1 MNKTVHL
8 LVLHG
13 LVVGLLSAWQLTHC
27 LSCIFFLQGLLCHP
41 CQEKV
46 SLCTL
51 KSEWTWVNPLRFLR
65 STRPVEARFTFQS
78 PANVF
83 CFVFC
88 LFCCLYF
95 VQSESADVGVGTGED
110 ERRGWTL
117 LSGSD
122 HYGHREKDG
131 DQNMWLQSRFPFCD
145 ISQPSTSLLWSKSQ
159 VAWYTLALTTFCH
172 A

>member
-13 LVVGLLSAWQLTHC
+13 LVVGLLSTWQLTDC
-27 LSCIFFLQGLLCHP
+27 LSCIFFLEGLLCHP
-41 CQEKV
+41 CQEKA

-65 STRPVEARFTFQS
+65 STRLVEARFTFQS
-78 PANVF
+78 PDNCCFLF
-83 CFVFC
+83 CF
-88 LFCCLYF
+88 
-95 VQSESADVGVGTGED
+95 SISARASQLTWGWGRGRDG
-110 ERRGWTL
+110 RRGWTS

-145 ISQPSTSLLWSKSQ
+145 ISQPSTSLSWSKSQ

>member
-13 LVVGLLSAWQLTHC
+13 LIVGLLSVWQLTHW
-27 LSCIFFLQGLLCHP
+27 LSCIFFLEGLLRHP

-51 KSEWTWVNPLRFLR
+51 NSEWTWVQNPLLFLR

-78 PANVF
+78 PANCFLF
-83 CFVFC
+83 CFVF
-88 LFCCLYF
+88 LFRPER
-95 VQSESADVGVGTGED
+95 ESADVGVGTGED
-110 ERRGWTL
+110 GRRGWTS

-122 HYGHREKDG
+122 HYGHREKNG

-145 ISQPSTSLLWSKSQ
+145 FLQPSTSLSWSKSQ
-159 VAWYTLALTTFCH
+159 AASYTLALTTVCH

>member
-27 LSCIFFLQGLLCHP
+27 LSCIFFLQGLCHP

-65 STRPVEARFTFQS
+65 STKPVEARFTFQS
-78 PANVF
+78 PAN
-83 CFVFC
+83 FVFC
-88 LFCCLYF
+88 LFLFVCLF
-95 VQSESADVGVGTGED
+95 CFSISSRASQLTWGWGRGRTGGWGERHWVGQIIMGTEKRTGTKICDFSQDSPSVTFRSLPPLFHGQS
-110 ERRGWTL
+110 
-117 LSGSD
+117 
-122 HYGHREKDG
+122 HK
-131 DQNMWLQSRFPFCD
+131 
-145 ISQPSTSLLWSKSQ
+145 
-159 VAWYTLALTTFCH
+159 
-172 A
+172 